1 MFRLTLETNTKNVR
15 DETTEKM
22 RMLRKLHSL
31 NQPIKYTHL
40 LDREPT
46 TGLANICI
54 RALDDNNQ
62 PTLLFS
68 LTARNDT
75 CIIRWANPRLVTLLT
90 PPVTLFT
97 VHAAPLVTLWF
108 KVRLYSCNDST
119 NSVLSIS
126 SNISGMIGTEKGKT
140 VLYINAE
147 KYSQKRGTW
156 Q

>member
-1 MFRLTLETNTKNVR
+1 MPRIKQLKKMLIK
-15 DETTEKM
+15 TTF
-22 RMLRKLHSL
+22 
-31 NQPIKYTHL
+31 IKPTIKHTHL

-54 RALDDNNQ
+54 RALDDNSQ

-68 LTARNDT
+68 LTARKDT

-90 PPVTLFT
+90 SPVTLFT

-108 KVRLYSCNDST
+108 RVRLYCCIDST

-126 SNISGMIGTEKGKT
+126 NNISGMIGTEKGKNCA
-140 VLYINAE
+140 LYKISAE
-147 KYSQKRGTW
+147 KI
-156 Q
+156 